1 MSKQLGRQQLV
12 FQGPLYQNGYGV
24 GGYFKKFFRWIVPIA
39 EKHFLPHIK
48 SGAKEIGK
56 NFIDASSNIAHDVIK
71 RRNIKDAADE
81 HVNRAIDNLQQMAES
96 KLAGSGIKGKAILI
110 KKNKTKIKKY
120 KDIFTK

>member
-39 EKHFLPHIK
+39 EKHLLPHLK

-56 NFIDASSNIAHDVIK
+56 HIIDASSNIARDVVK
-71 RRNIKDAADE
+71 GRNINESTDE
-81 HVNRAIDNLQQMAES
+81 HINKAIDNLQQMAES
-96 KLAGSGIKGKAILI
+96 KLSGSGIKRRAILFE
-110 KKNKTKIKKY
+110 KNKVKKKKY